1 MNAHIVHLVL
11 YGHVCTYVRTYI
23 HTYILYVCTV
33 HINAG
38 QNRSCTRTYV
48 NSLCHKIVPP
58 NSQYWDKYGHCG
70 STTDICSAT
79 DLLIVLMR
87 YVCTYIYRYTQSYNT
102 GYCFHHPYLQLVVLF
117 IHSLSHNSFQQRKGT
132 SPEYMQ
138 CMYSQ
143 QLITVVL
150 LA

>member
-1 MNAHIVHLVL
+1 MVMYVQS
-11 YGHVCTYVRTYI
+11 YVRTYI

-48 NSLCHKIVPP
+48 NSLCHKIVPL

-87 YVCTYIYRYTQSYNT
+87 YVCTYTYTYTQSYNT
-102 GYCFHHPYLQLVVLF
+102 GYCFHHPHLQLVVVF

>member
-1 MNAHIVHLVL
+1 MNVHILHLVL
-11 YGHVCTYVRTYI
+11 YGRVCTYVRTYT
-23 HTYILYVCTV
+23 HTYCMCVQFTLMLDKTEAVP
-33 HINAG
+33 G
-38 QNRSCTRTYV
+38 LTYV

-87 YVCTYIYRYTQSYNT
+87 YVCTYTYTYTRSYNT
-102 GYCFHHPYLQLVVLF
+102 GYCFHHPHLQLVVLF
-117 IHSLSHNSFQQRKGT
+117 IHSLSHNSFHQRKGT
-132 SPEYMQ
+132 SPQYMQ